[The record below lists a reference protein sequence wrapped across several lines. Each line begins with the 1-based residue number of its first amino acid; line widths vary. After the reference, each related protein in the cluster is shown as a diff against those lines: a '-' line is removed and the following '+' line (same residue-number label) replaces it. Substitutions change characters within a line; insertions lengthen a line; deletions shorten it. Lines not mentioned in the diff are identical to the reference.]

1 MNDLIGFVGKTE
13 KLAKNTTSPASSSRR
28 PHARLFGGDRVQI
41 GL

>member
-13 KLAKNTTSPASSSRR
+13 KLAKNTTSPLRR
-28 PHARLFGGDRVQI
+28 VEFFGGDRVQI